1 MFAHQRVGPGT
12 KRSLLLPCLIL
23 LIAGHSFAVIGQ
35 TARRDEKN
43 TKRPV
48 LPIRLLNLTTYGDS
62 IAKWLEPGATNF
74 AQINWRNANLNVYDF
89 RKESKPKEFLE
100 KVEVSRTSLRAR
112 AEQAKKFGMLVYLNE
127 YELNFPDFIARETLG
142 PVSEREKFMEEK
154 LYELFI
160 ACPWLE
166 GYMITPTESKLGS
179 ANPTELKA
187 VVMGAYK
194 GMKRAEKQLGQKR
207 YLFVRSWLSA
217 ASKLAAVRSYF
228 PITTDPEIAKDIIVV
243 AKDGLGD
250 FVMRRPLNPLFG
262 AVQPHSICAEFD
274 VSVSEYRS
282 LGWYPQGPADLWSY
296 RMQQLALTPG
306 VVGINIHTGRLNE
319 LPGITPEDLFPRFKE
334 GRILY
339 PFMGGVKWSPW
350 HHLNIVTIFRLLR
363 DPWEKPKKIYE
374 DWAREHYGD
383 RAAGPL
389 ADILLLADDA
399 IYHGMLTFG
408 VNLNNHSSFVADGQH
423 SQLIESTGRVIK
435 YQLQLQPQLAPI
447 FEITTDT
454 ADRAISEKEESLQ
467 LVDSMISILDHNRQD
482 FQPVDY
488 QAIRQDLVM
497 MRRSMQGYM
506 FAQAGYFAYQ
516 VAISEPPVPHRD
528 YYVRR
533 VREMIEESEE
543 LAASSPAFLHQK
555 TPRSFIYLTREFRKG
570 LEARGLW

>member
-1 MFAHQRVGPGT
+1 MLAYQRVGPGT
-12 KRSLLLPCLIL
+12 NRSFLLPCLIML
-23 LIAGHSFAVIGQ
+23 VAGHSLAVMGQ

-48 LPIRLLNLTTYGDS
+48 LPIRLMNLTTYGDS
-62 IAKWLEPGATNF
+62 IAKWLEPEATNF
-74 AQINWRNANLNVYDF
+74 AQINWRNNNLNVYAF
-89 RKESKPKEFLE
+89 RKESKPKDFLE
-100 KVEVSRTSLRAR
+100 KVEASRTSLRAR
-112 AEQAKKFGMLVYLNE
+112 AEQAKRLGLLVYLNE

-142 PVSEREKFMEEK
+142 PAAEREKFMEEK
-154 LYELFI
+154 LYELFV

-166 GYMITPTESKLGS
+166 GYMITPTESKLGV

-217 ASKLAAVRSYF
+217 ASKLAAVRNYF
-228 PITTDPEIAKDIIVV
+228 PITTDPEVAKDIIVV

-262 AVQPHSICAEFD
+262 AVYPHSICAEFD

-319 LPGITPEDLFPRFKE
+319 VPGKTPEEMFPRFKE
-334 GRILY
+334 GRIVY
-339 PFMGGVKWSPW
+339 PFHGGVKWSPW
-350 HHLNIVTIFRLLR
+350 HHLNIYTLYRLLKN
-363 DPWEKPKKIYE
+363 PWEQPRKIYE
-374 DWAREHYGD
+374 DWARENYGGK
-383 RAAGPL
+383 AVKPL
-389 ADILLLADDA
+389 ANILLIADDA
-399 IYHGMLTFG
+399 LYHGMLTFG
-408 VNLNNHSSFVADGQH
+408 VNLNNHSGFVIGGEGEK
-423 SQLIESTGRVIK
+423 LIQNTASSIK
-435 YQLQLQPQLAPI
+435 YQLQLQPYLAPL
-447 FEITTDT
+447 FEITSDT
-454 ADRAISEKEESLQ
+454 ADRAISEKEQSLQ
-467 LVDSMISILDHNRQD
+467 LVDSMISILDNNRQD
-482 FQPVDY
+482 FQPIDY
-488 QAIRQDLVM
+488 KAIREDLVM

-528 YYVRR
+528 YYLQR

-543 LAASSPAFLHQK
+543 LAASPPAFLHQK
-555 TPRSFIYLTREFRKG
+555 TPRSFIHLTRQFRKG